1 VRRGYVT
8 PIVRA
13 GQSVGVPPRGEGTT
27 TSIPHV
33 AALDGVRG
41 MAVLAVLLFHGGHL
55 RGGYLGVDL
64 FFTLSGFLIT
74 SLLLAESRRHGRIGL
89 GGFWARRAR
98 RLLPALAV
106 MLIGVAL
113 YSRFGAANDQLSQI
127 RGDALATLGYVA
139 NWHQVF
145 AHQSY
150 CALFSGPSP
159 LQHTWSRA
167 IEEQFYVI
175 WPLLF
180 VGLLAAWKR
189 APATAT
195 LVVSLAL
202 AAASAVLMIVLYQ
215 PGDTARAY
223 YGTDTRAAGILLGA
237 ALAAGLGRFG
247 PTPSRARR
255 IALEAIALAG
265 VVLLAV
271 AWSRLDGQSAT
282 LYRGGFVVCGL
293 AAVAVIAAVMHPV
306 RGPISAMLSFRPLC
320 ALGLIS
326 YGVYLYHWPLDV
338 FLDEQR
344 VGFGGWPLFA
354 LRTIAAIAAA
364 TVSYRWIEQPVRRGA
379 LSGVQ
384 LRVLVPTVA
393 TALVV
398 ALVAATSGVA
408 PTTPSPSLIASSIA
422 ASPSKAVARAVRV
435 AQPHSER
442 VMIVG
447 NSVAYFLGKAFEQLD
462 PKHLAVFDAGVPG
475 CSFPPQVDVGTV
487 TLPSGAR
494 FRGSPCDPAWEAD
507 VVKGFHPS
515 VVFWVVTNPAGAG
528 GTYLGHEVGPCS
540 SEWDDL
546 YARALTHEVGV
557 LGAGGAK
564 VVITTSAYT
573 RYLFMRSSDH
583 PIACDNRV
591 RRRVA
596 AATGAQLVDL
606 FEFICPQG
614 ECRDKQN
621 GVSLRVDGLHYEGE
635 GGKIVARWLLSQVH

>member
-1 VRRGYVT
+1 MFRTRQYVA
-8 PIVRA
+8 V
-13 GQSVGVPPRGEGTT
+13 VPGGEAKT
-27 TSIPHV
+27 TSMPHV
-33 AALDGVRG
+33 PALDGVRG
-41 MAVLAVLLFHGGHL
+41 MAVVAVLLFHGGHL

-74 SLLLAESRRHGRIGL
+74 SLLLAESGRHGRIGL
-89 GGFWARRAR
+89 GAFWARRAR

-113 YSRFGAANDQLSQI
+113 YSWFYAPPDQLAQI
-127 RGDALATLGYVA
+127 RGDAFATLGYVA

-150 CALFSGPSP
+150 FALFSGPSP
-159 LQHTWSRA
+159 LQHTWSLA

-180 VGLLAAWKR
+180 VGLLVAWKR
-189 APATAT
+189 ATATAT
-195 LVVSLAL
+195 LAVSLAL
-202 AAASAVLMIVLYQ
+202 AAASAALMIVLYQ

-223 YGTDTRAAGILLGA
+223 FGTDTRAAAILLGA
-237 ALAAGLGRFG
+237 ALAAWLTRHG
-247 PTPSRARR
+247 PTRSRGRR
-255 IALEAIALAG
+255 VALEALG
-265 VVLLAV
+265 VASVVVLAV
-271 AWSRLDGQSAT
+271 AWTRLDGQSPT

-293 AAVAVIAAVMHPV
+293 GAVAVIAAVVHPV
-306 RGPISAMLSFRPLC
+306 RGPIAAVLSFRPLC
-320 ALGLIS
+320 ALGLVS

-344 VGFGGWPLFA
+344 VGLGGWPLFA
-354 LRTIAAIAAA
+354 VRTIAALAAA
-364 TVSYRWIEQPVRRGA
+364 AISYRWIEQPVRRGA
-379 LSGVQ
+379 LSGVR
-384 LRVLVPTVA
+384 LRVLVPAMA

-398 ALVAATSGVA
+398 ALVAATNGVA
-408 PTTPSPSLIASSIA
+408 PTSPSPSLIASTIA
-422 ASPSKAVARAVRV
+422 VSPAKAVARAVRV
-435 AQPHSER
+435 APPHSER

-447 NSVAYFLGKAFEQLD
+447 NSVAYFLGQAFAQLD
-462 PKHLAVFDAGVPG
+462 PKHLAVFDAGIPG
-475 CSFPPQVDVGTV
+475 CSFPPQVDVGTI
-487 TLPSGAR
+487 TLSNGAR
-494 FRGSPCDPAWEAD
+494 FTGSRCHPAWESD

-540 SEWDDL
+540 QQWDDL
-546 YARALTHEVGV
+546 YAEALTHEVGV

-573 RYLFMRSSDH
+573 RFLFMRSSDH
-583 PIACDNRV
+583 AIACDNRV

-606 FEFICPQG
+606 FEFICPDGQ
-614 ECRDKQN
+614 CRDKQN
-621 GVSLRVDGLHYEGE
+621 GVSLRADGLHYEGA
-635 GGKIVARWLLSQVH
+635 GGEIVARWLLSQVR